1 MEDSLIEYLYSVH
14 VRSDLGVESM
24 AEDIRDLIR
33 KANNNKRGEWID
45 QHYDENMDT
54 WFATCTNCGYTSS
67 DRYIIGGSHF
77 YCERCGAKMKIIKY
91 S

>member
-1 MEDSLIEYLYSVH
+1 MEQSFNIFAILAFFLSI
-14 VRSDLGVESM
+14 
-24 AEDIRDLIR
+24 AIR